1 MISFPL
7 AAAPFLASALVLTP
21 VAAQAA
27 DTGPYYVATPAAAP
41 AQQTLITSGTVWKWR
56 DTVFTAS
63 KSGQREF
70 IMCELVAQRA
80 GKLTAFTAGGKP
92 FDDDALA
99 KCNARAK

>member
-1 MISFPL
+1 MISFARTAAPIL
-7 AAAPFLASALVLTP
+7 AAALALTP
-21 VAAQAA
+21 AIGNAAEA
-27 DTGPYYVATPAAAP
+27 GPYYVATPAAAP

-63 KSGQREF
+63 KGGQREF

-80 GKLTAFTAGGKP
+80 GKLTAFTAGGKA